1 MAHIGLDSATPL
13 APNSYY
19 TEQFMKHILMAVSG
33 MTPQIITETLY
44 GIYKK
49 DISQLP
55 TEIHVIT
62 TGAGSDKLINA
73 LMGSDN
79 KLEQFCRDY
88 QLPQILFTEEH
99 IHIPKGDDGL
109 KIVDVRSE
117 REQEIIAD
125 FITQFIR
132 EQTTQA
138 DIAIHASLAGG
149 RKTMGFAMGYAM
161 SLFGRHQD
169 SLSHVLVSEPYEL
182 VPDFFYPTPQ
192 ETWRADRN
200 GCRHDLSK
208 AEVTLATIPL
218 VLMRE
223 EMPTAL
229 VSNTKLSY
237 TETVSRV
244 NKANTLNAED
254 ASVSLDYQRL
264 TVNCDGY
271 EVIMKPDC
279 FAFYSWI
286 AKDSKENPG
295 DGIEAPINNMKH
307 GELNRRLR
315 DFYLAL
321 LPPQQ
326 ASRDNYTEMSLEELA
341 EVTKDHL
348 CRLEPQPKSSW
359 LLQDND
365 NTQQLLNAGPD
376 TCETELVKKH
386 NTLWHRLLRETNK
399 ALEDIMGKRLAKFYQ
414 IKTVNRMKGNV
425 KTAEQ
430 DFKGLAIH
438 ADKIQIID

>member
-1 MAHIGLDSATPL
+1 
-13 APNSYY
+13 
-19 TEQFMKHILMAVSG
+19 MKHILLAVSG

-49 DISQLP
+49 DCSQMP

-99 IHIPKGDDGL
+99 IHIPNGDDGL

-125 FITQFIR
+125 FITQFVR
-132 EQTTQA
+132 DKTTQA

-169 SLSHVLVSEPYEL
+169 SLSHVLVSEPYEI

-192 ETWRADRN
+192 ETWRADKN
-200 GCRHDLSK
+200 GCRHDMSK

-229 VSNTKLSY
+229 LSNTQLSY

-244 NKANTLNAED
+244 NKANALNAED
-254 ASVSLDYQRL
+254 ASVILDYQRL
-264 TVNCDGY
+264 TINCDGY
-271 EVIMKPDC
+271 EVAMKPDC
-279 FAFYSWI
+279 FAFYSWL
-286 AKDSKENPG
+286 AQDSKENPG
-295 DGIEAPINNMKH
+295 DGIEAPCSGMKC
-307 GELNRRLR
+307 GELNQRLR
-315 DFYLAL
+315 KFYLAL
-321 LPPQQ
+321 LPP
-326 ASRDNYTEMSLEELA
+326 RWVLREEYTDISLEELA

-348 CRLEPQPKSSW
+348 DRLEPQPKCSW

-365 NTQQLLNAGPD
+365 NTQQLLNADSHAGGA
-376 TCETELVKKH
+376 ELVKKH

-399 ALEDIMGKRLAKFYQ
+399 ALEDVMGKKLAKFYQ
-414 IKTVNRMKGNV
+414 IQTVNHVKGEV
-425 KTAEQ
+425 KTAVQ
-430 DFKGLAIH
+430 DFKGLAIQAH
-438 ADKIQIID
+438 KIQFID

>member
-1 MAHIGLDSATPL
+1 
-13 APNSYY
+13 
-19 TEQFMKHILMAVSG
+19 MKHILLAVSG

-49 DISQLP
+49 DISQMP

-73 LMGSDN
+73 LMGKDN

-88 QLPQILFTEEH
+88 QLPLIPFTEDD
-99 IHIPKGDDGL
+99 IHIPIGDNGQ
-109 KIVDVRSE
+109 KIVDVRTE

-125 FITQFIR
+125 FITQFVR
-132 EQTTQA
+132 EQTA
-138 DIAIHASLAGG
+138 NAEVAIHASLAGG

-169 SLSHVLVSEPYEL
+169 SLSHVLVNEPFEL

-192 ETWRADRN
+192 ETWRADKN

-223 EMPTAL
+223 EMPTTL

-244 NKANTLNAED
+244 NKANALNAED

-279 FAFYSWI
+279 FAFYSWL
-286 AKDSKENPG
+286 AQDSKENPG
-295 DGIEAPINNMKH
+295 DGTEAPCIGMSY

-321 LPPQQ
+321 LPRQL
-326 ASRDNYTEMSLEELA
+326 ASRDEYTEISLEELA

-348 CRLEPQPKSSW
+348 DRLEPQPKSSW
-359 LLQDND
+359 LLQEND
-365 NTQQLLNAGPD
+365 NTKQLLNADSD
-376 TCETELVKKH
+376 TCVAELVKKH

-399 ALEDIMGKRLAKFYQ
+399 ALEDIMGKKLAKFYQ
-414 IKTVNRMKGNV
+414 IQTVNHLKGSV
-425 KTAEQ
+425 KTAVL
-430 DFKGLAIH
+430 DYKGLVIQ
-438 ADKIQIID
+438 ADKIQFID